1 MRPPVIENEIIN
13 LLEEIIMAFTAKD
26 VKALR
31 EKTGVGMMECK
42 KALVESDGD
51 MDKAIDYLRE
61 RGLAA
66 AQKKASRIAA
76 EGVVLPYYDAETKK
90 GVVVEVNSETD
101 FVAKN
106 EKFMSF
112 VEGVAKTI
120 LATDPADVEALKEEK
135 FNGTDRTVTET
146 LNDLVLAIG
155 ENMKVRRFERMEGI
169 VSTYIHA
176 GGAVGV
182 MVGFD
187 VADEA
192 KAADPEFVAMGKNVA
207 MQIAAMS
214 PEYLSKA
221 DISEDE
227 LAKMH
232 SITVDSAL
240 NTPQSLPMPILTS
253 IINEAIDGKKWTDED
268 ITIYQGL
275 DNKQRKNF
283 TNFISKEAL
292 EILAGIAVSHK
303 AEISENKIFV
313 GLVQGRLSKQI
324 KEICLLEQEFVRS
337 DLFQGS
343 VGAYIDSVA
352 KALGTEIK
360 ANGFIRMMKG
370 EGLEKREENFAEEI
384 AKQING

>member
-1 MRPPVIENEIIN
+1 
-13 LLEEIIMAFTAKD
+13 MAFTAQD

-42 KALVESDGD
+42 KALVEADGD

-76 EGVVLPYYDAETKK
+76 EGVVLPYYDCASKK

-106 EKFMSF
+106 EKFMGF

-135 FNGTDRTVTET
+135 FDGTDRTVTET
-146 LNDLVLAIG
+146 LNDLVLSIG

-169 VSTYIHA
+169 VATYIHA

-187 VADEA
+187 VADET
-192 KAADPEFVAMGKNVA
+192 KAADDEFVAMGKNVA
-207 MQIAAMS
+207 MQIAAMNPAYLDEAS
-214 PEYLSKA
+214 VPAEVIEHEKGILAAQMKEDPKMASKPEA
-221 DISEDE
+221 V
-227 LAKMH
+227 LAK
-232 SITVDSAL
+232 IA
-240 NTPQSLPMPILTS
+240 
-253 IINEAIDGKKWTDED
+253 EGKMGK
-268 ITIYQGL
+268 YY
-275 DNKQRKNF
+275 
-283 TNFISKEAL
+283 KE
-292 EILAGIAVSHK
+292 
-303 AEISENKIFV
+303 NC
-313 GLVQGRLSKQI
+313 LV
-324 KEICLLEQEFVRS
+324 EQEFVRG
-337 DLFQGS
+337 DIFQGS
-343 VGAYIDSVA
+343 VKGYVDSVA
-352 KALGTEIK
+352 KALGTDIK
-360 ANGFIRMMKG
+360 VNGFIRMMKG
-370 EGLEKREENFAEEI
+370 DGLEKREENFAEEI

>member
-1 MRPPVIENEIIN
+1 
-13 LLEEIIMAFTAKD
+13 MAFTAQD

-42 KALVESDGD
+42 KALVEADGD
-51 MDKAIDYLRE
+51 MEKAIDYLRE

-76 EGVVLPYYDAETKK
+76 EGVVLPYYDEATKK

-106 EKFMSF
+106 EKFMGF

-120 LATDPADVEALKEEK
+120 LANDPADVEALKDMP
-135 FNGTDRTVTET
+135 FAGSDRTVTET

-155 ENMKVRRFERMEGI
+155 ENMKIRRFERMEGI

-176 GGAVGV
+176 GGSVGV

-187 VADEA
+187 VADES
-192 KAADPEFVAMGKNVA
+192 KASDPEFIAMGKNVA
-207 MQIAAMS
+207 MQIAAMN

-221 DISEDE
+221 NISDDE
-227 LAKMH
+227 LAKME

-240 NTPQSLPMPILTS
+240 NKPDSLPMPILTS
-253 IINEAIDGKKWTDED
+253 LITEVIDGKKWSDED
-268 ITIYQGL
+268 STTYQGL

-283 TNFISKEAL
+283 TNFISKEAF
-292 EILAGIAVSHK
+292 EILANTAVAHK
-303 AEISENKIFV
+303 AEIVANKIFT
-313 GLVQGRLSKQI
+313 GLVAGRLNKQI

-343 VGAYIDSVA
+343 VQGYVDSVA
-352 KALGTEIK
+352 KQLGTEIK
-360 ANGFIRMMKG
+360 VTDFIRMMKG
-370 EGLEKREENFAEEI
+370 DGLEKREENFAEEI

>member
-1 MRPPVIENEIIN
+1 
-13 LLEEIIMAFTAKD
+13 MAFTAQD

-51 MDKAIDYLRE
+51 LEKAIDFLRE

-66 AQKKASRIAA
+66 AQKKATRIAA
-76 EGVVLPYYDAETKK
+76 EGVVLPYYDKATKK

-120 LATDPADVEALKEEK
+120 LATDPADVEVLKEEK

-169 VSTYIHA
+169 VATYIHA
-176 GGAVGV
+176 GGSVGV

-192 KAADPEFVAMGKNVA
+192 KAETAEFEAMGKNVA

-214 PEYLSKA
+214 PAYLDEASVPA
-221 DISEDE
+221 DVVEHE
-227 LAKMH
+227 K
-232 SITVDSAL
+232 
-240 NTPQSLPMPILTS
+240 
-253 IINEAIDGKKWTDED
+253 G
-268 ITIYQGL
+268 
-275 DNKQRKNF
+275 
-283 TNFISKEAL
+283 
-292 EILAGIAVSHK
+292 ILAAQMKEDPKMASKPEAVLVKIAEGK
-303 AEISENKIFV
+303 MGKYYKENC
-313 GLVQGRLSKQI
+313 LV
-324 KEICLLEQEFVRS
+324 EQEFVRG

-343 VGAYIDSVA
+343 VKGYVDSVA
-352 KALGTEIK
+352 KELGTTIK
-360 ANGFIRMMKG
+360 VNGFIRMMKG
-370 EGLEKREENFAEEI
+370 DGIEKREENFAEEI

>member
-1 MRPPVIENEIIN
+1 
-13 LLEEIIMAFTAKD
+13 MANISAKD
-26 VKALR
+26 VKELR

-42 KALVESDGD
+42 KALVEADGD

-76 EGVVLPYYDAETKK
+76 EGVVLPYYDKAAKK

-106 EKFMSF
+106 EKFMAF
-112 VEGVAKTI
+112 VEGVARTV
-120 LATDPADVEALKEEK
+120 LATDPADVEALKETN
-135 FNGTDRTVTET
+135 FDGTDRTVTET

-155 ENMKVRRFERMEGI
+155 ENMKVRRFERMDGI

-176 GGAVGV
+176 GGSVGV

-187 VADEA
+187 VADESV
-192 KAADPEFVAMGKNVA
+192 ADSADFEAMGKNVA
-207 MQIAAMS
+207 MQIAAMN
-214 PEYLSKA
+214 PEYLSKESIA
-221 DISEDE
+221 PAE
-227 LAKMH
+227 LDKMH

-240 NTPQSLPMPILTS
+240 NTPQSLPVPILNS
-253 IINEAIDGKKWTDED
+253 LIEEVIADKKWSDDD
-268 ITIYQGL
+268 INIYQGL

-292 EILAGIAVSHK
+292 EALAAVAVSHK
-303 AEISENKIFV
+303 DEIKDNKIFT

-337 DLFQGS
+337 DIFQGT
-343 VGAYIDSVA
+343 VKGYVDSVA
-352 KALGTEIK
+352 KALGTEIAVK
-360 ANGFIRMMKG
+360 DFIRMMKG
-370 EGLEKREENFAEEI
+370 DGLEKREENFAEEI

>member
-1 MRPPVIENEIIN
+1 
-13 LLEEIIMAFTAKD
+13 MAFTAQD

-42 KALVESDGD
+42 KALVEADGD
-51 MDKAIDYLRE
+51 MDKAVDFLRE

-76 EGVVLPYYDAETKK
+76 EGVVLPYYDAATKK

-106 EKFMSF
+106 EKFMGF

-146 LNDLVLAIG
+146 LNDLVLSIG

-176 GGAVGV
+176 GGSVGV

-187 VADEA
+187 VADAA
-192 KAADPEFVAMGKNVA
+192 KADDAEFVAMGKNIA
-207 MQIAAMS
+207 MQIAAMNPAYLDQAHVPAEVIEHEQGILAAQMKEDPKMAS
-214 PEYLSKA
+214 KPEA
-221 DISEDE
+221 V
-227 LAKMH
+227 LAK
-232 SITVDSAL
+232 IA
-240 NTPQSLPMPILTS
+240 
-253 IINEAIDGKKWTDED
+253 AGKMGK
-268 ITIYQGL
+268 YY
-275 DNKQRKNF
+275 
-283 TNFISKEAL
+283 KE
-292 EILAGIAVSHK
+292 
-303 AEISENKIFV
+303 NC
-313 GLVQGRLSKQI
+313 LV
-324 KEICLLEQEFVRS
+324 EQEFVRG

-343 VGAYIDSVA
+343 VKGYVESVA
-352 KALGTEIK
+352 KALGTDIK
-360 ANGFIRMMKG
+360 INGYIRMMKG